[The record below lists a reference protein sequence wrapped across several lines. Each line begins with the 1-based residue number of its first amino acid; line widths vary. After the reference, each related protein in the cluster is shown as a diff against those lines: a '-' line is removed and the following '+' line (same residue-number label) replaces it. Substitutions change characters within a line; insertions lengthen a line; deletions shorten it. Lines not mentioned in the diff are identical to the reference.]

1 MAQVC
6 RKIYNTQKEKLKGE
20 ISRVKFVAL
29 RGDIQ
34 VELVSPNGTK
44 SILLPYRN
52 YDFVNVE
59 GYDSWPFMSVHYWGE
74 NPQGTWTITADIWTS
89 GAVNGYLTVTV
100 HYLDDSWKLSTK
112 VLSTRKCLKT
122 TQDRI

>member
-29 RGDIQ
+29 
-34 VELVSPNGTK
+34 T
-44 SILLPYRN
+44 
-52 YDFVNVE
+52 
-59 GYDSWPFMSVHYWGE
+59 
-74 NPQGTWTITADIWTS
+74 TDIWTS